1 MFTWVCPT
9 CGREL
14 DVSHRDCPDCRA
26 AESGESKSPAPP
38 DSPQVESAP
47 APPPQP
53 TPRPSPPPVKA
64 GRDAAAE
71 AFRLAPSHLLL
82 FVFLLG
88 AAVAGA
94 VFLARPE
101 LFSAVRLPLGQAE
114 PGPKIQPGRG
124 SSDPLEVAGV
134 RVIGDE
140 QEGRRV
146 RAVVVNHSQLA
157 QRGIVLR
164 VDLLPLGA
172 PEDADPAATFYLN
185 LEEPLEPGEVREV
198 EAPLQAEPDA
208 FPLPPWQELRL
219 DVRRQGSR

>member
-1 MFTWVCPT
+1 MFTWECPT

-14 DVSHRDCPDCRA
+14 DVSHKECPDCRA
-26 AESGESKSPAPP
+26 TESGELKPPEPP
-38 DSPQVESAP
+38 DSAQAESAP
-47 APPPQP
+47 TPAPRPPA
-53 TPRPSPPPVKA
+53 RPSPPPAKA
-64 GRDAAAE
+64 RTGAAAD
-71 AFRLAPSHLLL
+71 AFQLAPSHLLL

-88 AAVAGA
+88 AAVAAA
-94 VFLARPE
+94 VFLARPD
-101 LFSAVRLPLGQAE
+101 LFTGVRLPLGQAE
-114 PGPKIQPGRG
+114 PGPDVQPGRG

-146 RAVVVNHSQLA
+146 RVVVVNHSQLA